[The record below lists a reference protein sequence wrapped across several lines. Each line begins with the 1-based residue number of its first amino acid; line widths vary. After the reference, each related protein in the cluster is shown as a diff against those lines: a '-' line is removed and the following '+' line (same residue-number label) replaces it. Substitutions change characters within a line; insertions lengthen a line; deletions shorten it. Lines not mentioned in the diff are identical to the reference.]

1 MVLIMGNLNPQNL
14 SNLDGLL
21 QTVSKK
27 LGVPAQQLEQELKA
41 GKFDNA
47 IKNMSPADAVTFQQ
61 AIKNPQMIEK
71 LMSTPQAKAL
81 YQKLTGGQ

>member
-1 MVLIMGNLNPQNL
+1 MGTMNNPNPQNL
-14 SNLDGLL
+14 NGLL
-21 QTVSKK
+21 QAVSKK
-27 LGVPAQQLEQELKA
+27 LGVPADQLERELKA

-47 IKNMSPADAVTFQQ
+47 IKNMSAADAAKFQQ
-61 AIKNPQMIEK
+61 AVKNPQMIEK